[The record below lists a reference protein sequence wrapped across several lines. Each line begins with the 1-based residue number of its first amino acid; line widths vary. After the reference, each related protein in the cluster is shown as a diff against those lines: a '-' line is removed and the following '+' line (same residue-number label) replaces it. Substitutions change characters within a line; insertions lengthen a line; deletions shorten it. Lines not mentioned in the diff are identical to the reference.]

1 MEVFVL
7 AWFTD
12 LKFLCGCGFSG
23 VRMGEID
30 LCADLT
36 VCIIGKIPSF
46 VPAITFQLVNSKGNN
61 ALPPSI
67 FKFH

>member
-1 MEVFVL
+1 MVHGPQVPL
-7 AWFTD
+7 WVW
-12 LKFLCGCGFSG
+12 LSG

-30 LCADLT
+30 LCAALT